1 MSAAYEIPQKAI
13 SFCQTFVSQLLPHD
27 LMFFCEVIKKSWRV
41 RSQRKKKLLIFLP
54 PLLLINRESILVT
67 VILQNVPSGPSDH
80 LTNDQNICWL
90 GFLTLLICFVILNIF
105 CFACDDPFRRSFK
118 STAPAIGLTGN
129 DHQSGVSR
137 RSSGKPILSE
147 S

>member
-1 MSAAYEIPQKAI
+1 MYAAYKMLQKAI
-13 SFCQTFVSQLLPHD
+13 SYCRTFASQLSPHA
-27 LMFFCEVIKKSWRV
+27 LTFFCEVIKKNWRD
-41 RSQRKKKLLIFLP
+41 RNQRKKKFLILLP

-80 LTNDQNICWL
+80 LTNDQNICWV
-90 GFLTLLICFVILNIF
+90 GFFTLLICFVILNILF
-105 CFACDDPFRRSFK
+105 FACGDPFRRSFK